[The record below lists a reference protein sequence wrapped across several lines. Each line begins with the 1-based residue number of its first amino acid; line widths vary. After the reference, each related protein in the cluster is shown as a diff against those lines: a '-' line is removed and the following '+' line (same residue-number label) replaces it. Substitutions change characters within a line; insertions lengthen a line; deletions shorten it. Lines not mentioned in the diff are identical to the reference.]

1 MAGGGLFL
9 DKSSRHAPVT
19 QTVMPLPCKRKSA
32 KGNDMVTTLSALGIL
47 AILIIIWWL
56 LDVLGGGPRR
66 RLVNRLMRKH
76 GINYRE

>member
-1 MAGGGLFL
+1 
-9 DKSSRHAPVT
+9 
-19 QTVMPLPCKRKSA
+19 
-32 KGNDMVTTLSALGIL
+32 MVTTLSALGIL